1 MITTAAIPGKRAP
14 ILVTRAA
21 VDGMRAGAVI
31 VDLAAETGGNCELT
45 QAGKTVEHHGVT
57 ILGPVNLP
65 ATLPLHA
72 SQMYA
77 RNVWSFLTHIVKEG
91 KLQLDFTDEITKGT
105 CVTHEGKVLKS

>member
-1 MITTAAIPGKRAP
+1 
-14 ILVTRAA
+14 VTRAA
-21 VDGMRAGAVI
+21 VEGMRPGSVI

-45 QAGKTVEHHGVT
+45 QADTPVTHHGVT

-77 RNVWSFLTHIVKEG
+77 RNVSSFLAHLVKDG
-91 KLQLDFTDEITKGT
+91 KLQLDFADEITKAT
-105 CVTHEGKVLKS
+105 CVTHDGKVLMS